1 MSLSYKKIKPLI
13 VSGDHT
19 ISKFIGFV
27 GLGIGVVLLLIS
39 MQMFVNIQEVLQR
52 DTPRKNGYDFVSIS
66 KSITNENMGRDNN
79 FTPEDLK
86 KLEQQPGVA
95 AISPLISNQYQVTA
109 HAGNMLPFS
118 TDMFLES
125 MDAQFLDT
133 LPPNFTWQPGQE
145 TIPLIFSADFLELYN
160 VFAPAQGLPQIS
172 PQTITSVNIFLDC
185 SGPTGRRTFKGH
197 VVALS
202 DRVNSI
208 LVPESFMKWSNEY
221 FTGNKTTSAPSRVY
235 IKTQDINNPKLI
247 SFLDAEGYHLNKET
261 IKFGRLKSTL
271 QNITTALGVFGILVI
286 LMALMLFSFYV
297 QLMIAKSKEN
307 LRLLIILG
315 YSPKWLA
322 KSVAKTWLPV
332 YFFIILLSLL
342 ITQGGHLLFRQFS
355 FAHAAN
361 LSPVVHWSVFL
372 TALILIL
379 LTVFMNQKLVG
390 KELKKID

>member
-1 MSLSYKKIKPLI
+1 MLLSYKKIKPLI
-13 VSGDHT
+13 ASGDHS
-19 ISKFIGFV
+19 ISKFIGFF

-39 MQMFVNIQEVLQR
+39 LQMFVNIQDILQK
-52 DTPRKNGYDFVSIS
+52 DTPRKSGYDYISIS
-66 KSITNENMGRDNN
+66 KTITNQNMGMDNN

-86 KLEQQPGVA
+86 VLKQQPNIK

-125 MDAQFLDT
+125 MDDQFLDT
-133 LPPNFTWQPGQE
+133 LPPNFTWQRGQE

-160 VFAPAQGLPQIS
+160 VFAPSQGLPQIS
-172 PQTITSVNIFLDC
+172 PETITSVNIFLDC
-185 SGPTGRRTFKGH
+185 TGPTGRRTFKGN

-208 LVPESFMKWSNEY
+208 LVPESFMEWSNEY
-221 FTGNKTTSAPSRVY
+221 FTGNKSPSAPSRVY
-235 IKTQDINNPKLI
+235 IKTTDINNPRLI
-247 SFLDAEGYHLNKET
+247 SFLDKENYHLNKET

-271 QNITTALGVFGILVI
+271 QNITSALGIFGILVI
-286 LMALMLFSFYV
+286 IMALMLFSFYV

-322 KSVAKTWLPV
+322 KSVAKTWLPI
-332 YFFIILLSLL
+332 YFFIVLLSLL
-342 ITQGGHLLFRQFS
+342 ITQAGHLIFRQFP
-355 FAHAAN
+355 FAKTAN
-361 LSPVVHWSVFL
+361 LNPILHWSVFL
-372 TALILIL
+372 IALILIL
-379 LTVFMNQKLVG
+379 LTIFMNKKLVDR
-390 KELKKID
+390 ELKKID